1 MSPRFEPNF
10 EPILGRYLNC
20 ELLGKPHRLYVE
32 EAGSGIPLLCL
43 HTAGA
48 DGRQYR
54 GLMNDA
60 RVTKNFRVIAFD
72 MPWHGKSS
80 PPAGWQD
87 EEYQLSSRDYVRMI
101 VEVADALELDKPVAM
116 GCSIGGRIVLHLAHG
131 HPERF
136 RALIGLES
144 AAYGEAYYD
153 LSWLN
158 RPDVHGSMVCAGV
171 VSGLVAPTA
180 PVHERWE
187 TLWHYMQSGPGVF
200 KGDLYFYT
208 TPDGDIRDRLDQID
222 IKRCPLFLLTGEYDY
237 SCTSEATLDIAKRTG
252 AQTTIVKG
260 LGHFPTSEDPEKFPS
275 YLLPVL
281 EKTRAL

>member
-1 MSPRFEPNF
+1 MSPRFEPVT
-10 EPILGRYLNC
+10 GRYLNC
-20 ELLGKPHRLYVE
+20 ELLGRPHRLFVE

-48 DGRQYR
+48 DARQYR
-54 GLMNDA
+54 GLMNDE
-60 RVTKNFRVIAFD
+60 RITKDFRVIAFD

-87 EEYQLSSRDYVRMI
+87 EEYQLSSQDYVRLI
-101 VEVADALELDKPVAM
+101 LDVADVLELDKPVAM
-116 GCSIGGRIVLHLAHG
+116 GCSIGGRIVLHLAHQ

-144 AAYGEAYYD
+144 AAFTAPYYD

-158 RPDVHGSMVCAGV
+158 RPDVHGGMVSAGV
-171 VSGLVAPTA
+171 VSGLIAPTA
-180 PVHERWE
+180 PMKERWE

-200 KGDLYFYT
+200 KGDLYFYMI
-208 TPDGDIRDRLDQID
+208 DGDIRDRVKQID
-222 IKRCPLFLLTGEYDY
+222 ISRCPLFFLTGEYDY
-237 SCTSEATLDIAKRTG
+237 SCTAEGTLAVAEQTGAEATIM
-252 AQTTIVKG
+252 KG
-260 LGHFPTSEDPEKFPS
+260 LGHFPMSEDPKRFND

-281 EKTRAL
+281 EKIRLL